1 MSEQIK
7 SFKEYCKD
15 AKKRLKNGFWQDYRK
30 NLSEELLRA
39 ENNGLSPSKVKEYY
53 ADKALVKVRSV
64 SGSEEDFYLKVKAI
78 LDKEGEVYNVIGM
91 LTDKDYYE
99 TLSYEE
105 KQRYTLSLSENYLKA
120 LERYKKEKAYENV

>member
-78 LDKEGEVYNVIGM
+78 LDKEGEVYNVRGM

>member
-78 LDKEGEVYNVIGM
+78 LDKEGEVYNVIGL

-120 LERYKKEKAYENV
+120 LERYKKETAYENV

>member
-1 MSEQIK
+1 MSEQLK

-39 ENNGLSPSKVKEYY
+39 ENSGLSPSKVKEYY
-53 ADKALVKVRSV
+53 VDKALVKVRNV
-64 SGSEEDFYLKVKAI
+64 NGSQEDFYLKVKAI

-91 LTDKDYYE
+91 LTDKEYYE

>member
-1 MSEQIK
+1 MDKEIK

-15 AKKRLKNGFWQDYRK
+15 AKKRLKNGFWEDYRK

-39 ENNGLSPSKVKEYY
+39 ENNGISPSKVKEYY
-53 ADKALVKVRSV
+53 VDKVSVNVRKTN
-64 SGSEEDFYLKVKAI
+64 GSEDEFYLKVKSI
-78 LDKEGEVYNVIGM
+78 LDKDGEVYNVIGL
-91 LTDKDYYE
+91 LTDKEYYE

-105 KQRYTLSLSENYLKA
+105 KQRYTLSLSESYLKA